1 MMKKRRFEAAG
12 TEDEMEY
19 SFAPMEGITGYIYR
33 NAHHDFFS
41 GADCYYTPFITPKKG
56 KNFTT
61 RELND
66 VLPEHN
72 EGMKVIPQILSNQ
85 AEGFL
90 LVAERL
96 KEMGYEEVNLNLGCP
111 SGTVV
116 AKKKGAGFLACPEEL
131 DRFLDAV
138 FEKAQ
143 VKISI
148 KTRIGKESPE
158 EFRRLLTIFNKYPL
172 EKLIIH
178 PRVQTD
184 FYKNEPNLEVFGQ
197 ALSESKNPVCY
208 NGDLF
213 DMDKI
218 GALCE
223 KFPQVESVML
233 GRGLL
238 VNPALLEGTEAVDK
252 KRFMDFEERL
262 VNDYLEV
269 LSGERDVLF
278 KMKELWFYRGKL
290 YQDQEN
296 CLKKIRKAQR
306 LSEYRA
312 AVRAL
317 VMECEPKRPEHYG
330 F

>member
-1 MMKKRRFEAAG
+1 MKF
-12 TEDEMEY
+12 Y
-19 SFAPMEGITGYIYR
+19 LAPMEGVTGYIYR
-33 NAHHDFFS
+33 NAYHKFFHNI
-41 GADCYYTPFITPKKG
+41 DCYYTPFLAPNKHHG
-56 KNFTT
+56 FSSREKN
-61 RELND
+61 D
-66 VLPEHN
+66 ILPEHN
-72 EGMKVIPQILSNQ
+72 AGIRVVPQILTNQ
-85 AEGFL
+85 AEYFIRT
-90 LVAERL
+90 A
-96 KEMGYEEVNLNLGCP
+96 KELQQMGYDEVNLNLGCP

-116 AKKKGAGFLACPEEL
+116 AKKKGAGFLAWPEEL

-218 GALCE
+218 DALCE

-238 VNPALLEGTEAVDK
+238 VNPALLEGAEAVDK

>member
-1 MMKKRRFEAAG
+1 
-12 TEDEMEY
+12 MEY

-33 NAHHDFFS
+33 NAHHDFFP
-41 GADCYYTPFITPKKG
+41 GLDCYYTPFITPKKG
-56 KNFTT
+56 KSLTS

-72 EGMKVIPQILSNQ
+72 EGMRVIPQILSNQ

-90 LVAERL
+90 VMAERL
-96 KEMGYEEVNLNLGCP
+96 QEMGYEEVNLNLGCP

-116 AKKKGAGFLACPEEL
+116 AKKKGAGFLACPQEL
-131 DRFLDAV
+131 DRFLDEV
-138 FEKAQ
+138 FENVR
-143 VKISI
+143 VKVSV
-148 KTRIGKESPE
+148 KTRIGKESSE
-158 EFRRLLTIFNKYPL
+158 EFGRLLSIFNRYPL

-213 DMDKI
+213 DTDKMSAF
-218 GALCE
+218 GAR
-223 KFPQVESVML
+223 FPEVESVML

-238 VNPALLEGTEAVDK
+238 VNPALLEGAEAVDK

-290 YQDQEN
+290 YMEQEN
-296 CLKKIRKAQR
+296 YLKKIRKAQR

-317 VMECEPKRPEHYG
+317 VTECEPKRPQRYG